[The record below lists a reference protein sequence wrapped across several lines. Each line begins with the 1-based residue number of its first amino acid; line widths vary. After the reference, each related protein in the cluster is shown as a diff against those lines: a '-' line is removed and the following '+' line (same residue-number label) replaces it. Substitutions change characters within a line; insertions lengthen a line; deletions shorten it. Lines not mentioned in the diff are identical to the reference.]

1 MGGALPGARNM
12 AGLGTGGGSGGGDKN
27 ESSIFDA
34 AVEVYGKL
42 KDLKCPFLQG
52 LYITEPATIQELL
65 CTPSK
70 YRLEIL
76 EWMYI
81 RVYPFWKDKLTVLKG
96 VPVEVKIQEM
106 VKLGSDLLLCGP
118 RDDELLQGR
127 DCAQKQLH
135 FMDQLLTV
143 GQSLAS
149 TGASCPSAEEH
160 LEDIS
165 EKNEVLL
172 GSVLSPSYLPWLLS
186 PSCDPWPLDVQPL
199 LCGLYDSGQELP
211 QLHSPPL
218 PGPGADVSVQ
228 LEQDEVE
235 KLATQLHGRVL
246 MLEVLRTQCLEQHQ
260 LDECVTWTNAN
271 TLDQTLH
278 LVTSDFYQLV
288 LAFLQVCEHE
298 LAECSQRP
306 RPLLHPCGPII
317 QAVDQVLTLYGQL
330 LKVVVEVTST
340 SGQTTEPLCQ
350 ASNSP
355 VVSLAS
361 KMEEFLE
368 KCKVFGDTLDRHTD
382 NWGQAFQG
390 LGKAGTERG
399 TAAGK

>member
-1 MGGALPGARNM
+1 MGGARPGARNM
-12 AGLGTGGGSGGGDKN
+12 AGLGAGGGSGGPDPS
-27 ESSIFDA
+27 ESGVLDA

-42 KDLKCPFLQG
+42 KDLRCPFLQG
-52 LYITEPATIQELL
+52 LYLTEPTTIQELL

-81 RVYPFWKDKLTVLKG
+81 RVYPFWKERLTALKG

-143 GQSLAS
+143 GQSLAH

-160 LEDIS
+160 LEDIM

-172 GSVLSPSYLPWLLS
+172 DSVLSPSHLQWLMS
-186 PSCDPWPLDVQPL
+186 PRCDPWPLDVQPL
-199 LCGLYDSGQELP
+199 LLGLYDSSQEQP
-211 QLHSPPL
+211 QLHAPSL
-218 PGPGADVSVQ
+218 PGPGADVSAQ

-235 KLATQLHGRVL
+235 KLATQLHGRAL
-246 MLEVLRTQCLEQHQ
+246 MLEALRAQCLEQHQ
-260 LDECVTWTNAN
+260 LDVRVTWTDAN

-278 LVTSDFYQLV
+278 LVTSDFHQLV
-288 LAFLQVCEHE
+288 QAFLQVCEHE

-306 RPLLHPCGPII
+306 RPQLHSCGPVI
-317 QAVDQVLTLYGQL
+317 QAVDQVLTSYGQL

-340 SGQTTEPLCQ
+340 SGQTTDQVCQ
-350 ASNSP
+350 ASKSP

-361 KMEEFLE
+361 KMEEFME
-368 KCKVFGDTLDRHTD
+368 KCKVFGDTLDRRTD
-382 NWGQAFQG
+382 SWGQALQG

-399 TAAGK
+399 TAARK